1 MAAINYYLVS
11 DCVFNP
17 CLGQV
22 SKMVYFERNKY
33 QTWFMWFILRE
44 MKLQSWFIRFTLGGI
59 KLQTWFIWFTLR
71 FLKLQSGSILF
82 T

>member
-44 MKLQSWFIRFTLGGI
+44 MKLQR
-59 KLQTWFIWFTLR
+59 WFIWFTLR
-71 FLKLQSGSILF
+71 FKKLLRQF
-82 T
+82 YHMQY